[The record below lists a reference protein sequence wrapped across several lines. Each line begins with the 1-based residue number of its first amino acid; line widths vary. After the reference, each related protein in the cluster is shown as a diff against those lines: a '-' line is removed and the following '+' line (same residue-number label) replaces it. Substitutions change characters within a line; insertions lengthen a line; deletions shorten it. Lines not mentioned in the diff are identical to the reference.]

1 LVVSNVVKRL
11 SKAVCGHVL
20 GTNMLKLYI
29 AITDLV
35 LDVVIVDV
43 DVLCTLVVTL
53 SMYKVNGWL
62 ILTVQLN
69 WAGVFACKRLDLCW
83 PQWVHFG
90 SQEHHRILWNPM
102 ESHGTPW
109 NPMKP
114 HGIPQ
119 NLMESHGITQN
130 LMEGSETWRNLLV
143 ADR

>member
-1 LVVSNVVKRL
+1 VSNVVKRL
-11 SKAVCGHVL
+11 SKGVCGHVL
-20 GTNMLKLYI
+20 GTNMLELYI

-43 DVLCTLVVTL
+43 NVLCTLVVTL

-62 ILTVQLN
+62 IVTVQLN

-90 SQEHHRILWNPM
+90 SQEHHRTSWNPM
-102 ESHGTPW
+102 E
-109 NPMKP
+109 P
-114 HGIPQ
+114 HEILQ
-119 NLMESHGITQN
+119 NLIMESHGISQN
-130 LMEGSETWRNLLV
+130 LMKGSETWQNLLV